1 MLWIS
6 YYAQK
11 LIMYLVSL
19 ARQSR
24 FACLPLANAKPHTSH
39 LNGLSPVWSLLWDQS
54 EEYRENVP
62 SQTLQWNGFSAWF
75 WLFCLPPEIERIN
88 KILVFLEGPVLQK
101 WYARSCFTE
110 NLWTRYSGFVH
121 RSTDI
126 ISVFFWY
133 IRKRDN
139 VHTKHEVMKWNGN
152 N

>member
-1 MLWIS
+1 MS
-6 YYAQK
+6 RVRSHR
-11 LIMYLVSL
+11 LVVMHRNWHVSWSVSRL
-19 ARQSR
+19 VQFR

-101 WYARSCFTE
+101 WYMFVVVLRKNFYERDIQWILFFLLSWHFNICFLLIHPKE
-110 NLWTRYSGFVH
+110 G
-121 RSTDI
+121 
-126 ISVFFWY
+126 
-133 IRKRDN
+133 
-139 VHTKHEVMKWNGN
+139 
-152 N
+152 